1 MGCSVLT
8 SLTTEAI
15 KKILDERGSKY
26 SANILAAIL
35 SVVFAIGISIA
46 YIVMYNITFS
56 PQIVVYMIALVLLSF
71 LCATLGYDKVVQ
83 TISQISKV
91 RG

>member
-15 KKILDERGSKY
+15 KKILDERGSRY

-56 PQIVVYMIALVLLSF
+56 PQ
-71 LCATLGYDKVVQ
+71 LGYDKVVQ
-83 TISQISKV
+83 TISQISKA